1 MASSLSSRHSK
12 SVGLRQRQS
21 LLNLGLVFLLAFLF
35 FFFPSTD
42 TDLWWHLRYGQ
53 YFWQFLTP
61 WRENGLTYFLP
72 GYQWKLCYFLF
83 QATIYPL
90 YKSFG
95 LLGLSI
101 LNSLFF
107 AFLGMT
113 FFIYTKKI
121 LLTLLTLMMITLF
134 GWFPFSIGLRPQNFA
149 LLGITLLLI
158 LLKKG
163 LKNPNLFF
171 FIPLLVLLWVNIH
184 GSFVL
189 SLAILAFFIF
199 SCFLKKQNNL
209 VKKGLLILFL
219 SILAGFFNPFG
230 LAAYNEFWRH
240 MIYPLKF
247 LIAEWV
253 PPDLIFK
260 LTTVAIGF
268 PLLFFL
274 AKKPKENLFQILLLV
289 FFGIQI
295 FLAKRNTPLYGLV
308 FGLVLSDWVLTN
320 SSGKK
325 ALLKIEKIFP
335 SRILLISLIFLLTLT
350 RVPRTFSFLDD
361 RDVFCQQS
369 GWPFPCQAVDW
380 IQKQT
385 FLGQNVFTAYEWGGF
400 LEWHLPKFKPF
411 IDGRM
416 VTWPTPSGKSPYTIY
431 LEIIQAQPD
440 WEKTLEENKTDW
452 LLIGTDTF
460 LDLELKNKKHPLW
473 QLVYSDK
480 LASVY
485 TKRTIY

>member
-1 MASSLSSRHSK
+1 MASSLSSRHSEPVK
-12 SVGLRQRQS
+12 SKQKQS
-21 LLNLGLVFLLAFLF
+21 LLDLGLVFLFVFLF

-61 WRENGLTYFLP
+61 WRENELTYFLP

-107 AFLGMT
+107 VFLGMAL
-113 FFIYTKKI
+113 FAYTKKI
-121 LLTLLTLMMITLF
+121 LFAFLILVMMAGF
-134 GWFPFSIGLRPQNFA
+134 GWFFFSIGLRPQNFA
-149 LLGITLLLI
+149 LLGITLLLV

-171 FIPLLVLLWVNIH
+171 LIPLLVLFWANIH

-189 SLAILAFFIF
+189 SLAILTLFIF
-199 SCFLKKQNNL
+199 SCFLQKQKNL
-209 VKKGLLILFL
+209 VRKGLFVLFL
-219 SILAGFFNPFG
+219 SLLAGFFNPFG
-230 LAAYNEFWRH
+230 LAAYGEFWRH
-240 MIYPLKF
+240 ITYPLKF

-260 LTTVAIGF
+260 LTTVAIGL

-274 AKKPKENLFQILLLV
+274 AKKPKENLFLILLLV
-289 FFGIQI
+289 FFGNQV

-308 FGLVLSDWVLTN
+308 FCLVLSDWVLTN
-320 SSGKK
+320 PTMKK
-325 ALLKIEKIFP
+325 VLAKVEKIFP
-335 SRILLISLIFLLTLT
+335 SRIILLSLIFILTLT
-350 RVPRTFSFLDD
+350 RVPETFSFLDN
-361 RDVFCQQS
+361 REVFCRQS
-369 GWPFPCQAVDW
+369 SWPYPCQAIDW
-380 IQKQT
+380 IQKQA

-400 LEWHLPKFKPF
+400 LEWNLPSYKPF
-411 IDGRM
+411 VDSRM

-431 LEIIQAQPD
+431 LEIIQAQPS

-452 LLIGTDTF
+452 LLIGTGTF
-460 LDLELKNKKHPLW
+460 LDLKLKKEKHPLW
-473 QLVYSDK
+473 QLVYSDE

-485 TKRTIY
+485 IKR